1 MIKSFL
7 GTIRG
12 KLVFFISCLLL
23 AQLAVSFLSFYIFV
37 SQFVQSTSGQKAL
50 NLAIAISKMKS
61 VNNALLT
68 GSNDIQIE
76 IENIRTYTDAAFI
89 VVANKDG
96 IRLTHPNPEMIGK
109 KFVGGDYFD
118 AINKKR
124 AYISSSIGTLG
135 PSIRAFAPVIN
146 NNDVIGFVSVGYLK
160 ETIFHVIFN
169 YMLIGLFFVF
179 MMFIVAFTAVIFI
192 SNHIKKITL
201 NLEPKEIASLYIQ
214 RETIFNS
221 LREGIIAVDNEL
233 NIYFVNNSAISIL
246 ESMKTSLTNFINK
259 ISNKYFINNKLI
271 GDYVKD
277 LEFAIGDTTL
287 LLNISKLEYNNIAS
301 GFVFSFRRKDEIDAL
316 KNEILSLKK
325 MSEILRTQSH
335 EYSNKL
341 HIIAGLIQLGEYE
354 EASNLIIS
362 ESRQFQSFMKF
373 IDEKIN
379 DKYISA
385 LLISKMSKAGEIGCK
400 LLFNE
405 NSTGIASPVKN
416 SDILVT
422 AIGNII
428 DNAIEAASSHNR
440 LNAIVELTFNSDKD
454 YVEIIVEDNG
464 PGIQN
469 TEKILE
475 SGYSTKGSN
484 RGLGLSI
491 AKNIFDRFNA
501 SVDIS
506 FSKKYKGAMFRIS
519 FKNQDAL

>member
-23 AQLAVSFLSFYIFV
+23 AQLAVSFLFFYIFV

-68 GSNDIQIE
+68 GSNDIQNK

-221 LREGIIAVDNEL
+221 LREGIIAVDNKL
-233 NIYFVNNSAISIL
+233 NI
-246 ESMKTSLTNFINK
+246 
-259 ISNKYFINNKLI
+259 
-271 GDYVKD
+271 
-277 LEFAIGDTTL
+277 
-287 LLNISKLEYNNIAS
+287 
-301 GFVFSFRRKDEIDAL
+301 
-316 KNEILSLKK
+316 
-325 MSEILRTQSH
+325 
-335 EYSNKL
+335 
-341 HIIAGLIQLGEYE
+341 
-354 EASNLIIS
+354 
-362 ESRQFQSFMKF
+362 
-373 IDEKIN
+373 
-379 DKYISA
+379 
-385 LLISKMSKAGEIGCK
+385 
-400 LLFNE
+400 
-405 NSTGIASPVKN
+405 
-416 SDILVT
+416 
-422 AIGNII
+422 
-428 DNAIEAASSHNR
+428 
-440 LNAIVELTFNSDKD
+440 
-454 YVEIIVEDNG
+454 
-464 PGIQN
+464 
-469 TEKILE
+469 
-475 SGYSTKGSN
+475 
-484 RGLGLSI
+484 
-491 AKNIFDRFNA
+491 
-501 SVDIS
+501 
-506 FSKKYKGAMFRIS
+506 
-519 FKNQDAL
+519 

>member
-1 MIKSFL
+1 
-7 GTIRG
+7 
-12 KLVFFISCLLL
+12 
-23 AQLAVSFLSFYIFV
+23 
-37 SQFVQSTSGQKAL
+37 
-50 NLAIAISKMKS
+50 
-61 VNNALLT
+61 
-68 GSNDIQIE
+68 
-76 IENIRTYTDAAFI
+76 
-89 VVANKDG
+89 
-96 IRLTHPNPEMIGK
+96 
-109 KFVGGDYFD
+109 
-118 AINKKR
+118 
-124 AYISSSIGTLG
+124 
-135 PSIRAFAPVIN
+135 
-146 NNDVIGFVSVGYLK
+146 
-160 ETIFHVIFN
+160 
-169 YMLIGLFFVF
+169 
-179 MMFIVAFTAVIFI
+179 
-192 SNHIKKITL
+192 
-201 NLEPKEIASLYIQ
+201 
-214 RETIFNS
+214 
-221 LREGIIAVDNEL
+221 
-233 NIYFVNNSAISIL
+233 
-246 ESMKTSLTNFINK
+246 MKTSLTDFINK

-277 LEFAIGDTTL
+277 LEFVIGDSTL

-428 DNAIEAASSHNR
+428 DNAIEAASSHNG

-454 YVEIIVEDNG
+454 FVEIIVEDNG